1 MREGKL
7 KWNRRM
13 KPTFQTQHTANKFLP
28 WATAVGLISLQ
39 LDTRRQE
46 AFPRTERKRREPEVL
61 VDVPNPRRSS
71 KAIVPSMRRSPQ
83 QFVSALSSTLDHL
96 EGIGLR
102 AES

>member
-1 MREGKL
+1 
-7 KWNRRM
+7 M

-46 AFPRTERKRREPEVL
+46 AFPGTQRKRREPEVL
-61 VDVPNPRRSS
+61 VDVPNPRRSESATGS

-96 EGIGLR
+96 EGIGRR
-102 AES
+102 AER